1 MDDARAPWQRP
12 PLALLAGVALAHAVL
27 LGLRP
32 PATAPSMRPVAPTV
46 QVRVVDASTTATV
59 AAVPAVA
66 DKPPQSP
73 ARAAHA
79 AEPHPSP
86 ASATPPVPRSSVRGA
101 ARTPVAAPQRATA
114 VAHRATPRQAPAP
127 AHDSPTATALAARA
141 AEPAPDHGMATATTD
156 DAAPV
161 PVRLAPSARLRYQ
174 VHGMA
179 RGQPFDTDAELVWQ
193 RDGDRYRAEWT
204 VQLATPGPR
213 TQRSEGAVTAAGLLP
228 ERYAEQAR
236 GERAAHFDAAG
247 GRIRF
252 SANTPDAVLN
262 AGAQDR
268 LSASL
273 QLGGMMAAAPH
284 RYPAGSTIVLPTA
297 GVRDTEPWRWD
308 VLPDETLQIDD
319 QDVPCTKLVRQPRR
333 EYDSRVELWLAR
345 THAYLPAR
353 LRTTLSNGDTVDQRL
368 AALPAR

>member
-1 MDDARAPWQRP
+1 VWKRIAIV
-12 PLALLAGVALAHAVL
+12 LAGPAANFLLAWLLYWVLLVVGTPDLKPIVALPAADTPAATAGLRDGDLITAVDGEAVQTWSDL
-27 LGLRP
+27 RFRLLRKAVDGGEVALVTEDASGARGRTVLSLASITKEDLDRDFFGKLGLAFYRIP
-32 PATAPSMRPVAPTV
+32 QAPVLA
-46 QVRVVDASTTATV
+46 RVE
-59 AAVPAVA
+59 PGAVA
-66 DKPPQSP
+66 DRAGLRAGDRVRSVDGQAITRWDEL
-73 ARAAHA
+73 ARRIAARPGQTLTL
-79 AEPHPSP
+79 EIERQGQLVTTSLVP
-86 ASATPPVPRSSVRGA
+86 ASEAVGNG
-101 ARTPVAAPQRATA
+101 RTVGRIGVAAPPLDISGEVR
-114 VAHRATPRQAPAP
+114 
-127 AHDSPTATALAARA
+127 ALAFLG
-141 AEPAPDHGMATATTD
+141 DG
-156 DAAPV
+156 
-161 PVRLAPSARLRYQ
+161 S
-174 VHGMA
+174 
-179 RGQPFDTDAELVWQ
+179 ELV
-193 RDGDRYRAEWT
+193 
-204 VQLATPGPR
+204 V
-213 TQRSEGAVTAAGLLP
+213 
-228 ERYAEQAR
+228 
-236 GERAAHFDAAG
+236 AAG